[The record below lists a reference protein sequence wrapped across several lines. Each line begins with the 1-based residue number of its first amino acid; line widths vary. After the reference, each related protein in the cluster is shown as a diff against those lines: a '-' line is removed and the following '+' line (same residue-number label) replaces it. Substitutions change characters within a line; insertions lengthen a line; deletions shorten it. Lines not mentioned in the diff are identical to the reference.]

1 MDGVSNL
8 ALRYDT
14 EGYEA
19 APSLGEPWLPVESPL
34 DMPRQELGATA
45 PRLAASPA
53 TSPADI
59 GKRRTLLFSASLLL
73 TFVIALTPYQ
83 LYARDTF
90 TALEGFALA
99 LFVVLVAAVSTWFCS
114 AIAGFVTLRRGE
126 KDLFDFPVIAPAPRV
141 RTALLMPLYNEDAA
155 TVLAR
160 LSKVERSLAGL
171 GVAHWFDLYVLS
183 DTTDETVAAQERVQ
197 FSALRARSRCNTYY
211 RRRPKNIERKAGN
224 ITDWVS
230 RFGGAY
236 AHMII
241 LDADSVMS
249 GETVLKLVDA
259 MERHPDVGLI
269 QTTPVIIGAETL
281 YARAQQFSVRM
292 FGRVAAAGLAWWT
305 GAESSYWGHNAIV
318 RVKAFAQCAGL
329 PVLSGPKPFGG
340 HILSHDVVEAAL
352 LRRGG
357 WAVHVTPA
365 LDGSTEETPPSMLE
379 FMKRDRRWCQG
390 NLQHLRLLA
399 APGLHP
405 INRLQLF
412 FGCLSY
418 LVSPIWLLSL
428 LVGLGI
434 QAQITLTVPEYWR
447 LLAPVKYDPIIWASL
462 LTALM
467 LVGPKLLGLALTLSR
482 PAERKA
488 FGGAGAILRSAAFE
502 SAYSAV
508 MAPVMMVG
516 HTRIVL
522 EILSGKDAGWTAQ
535 ARDGETLAWQ
545 DAFRAHRWEINTGLL
560 FTAILTLAPHLV
572 IWFAPIV
579 LPLLASPFIAVLTSR
594 RDLGLMAGRSGLLV
608 TPEEIEARREHSDTA
623 IHQLFPP
630 VADRREEA
638 SDETDATFWPALIA
652 SNMAEQRTRYAH

>member
-1 MDGVSNL
+1 
-8 ALRYDT
+8 
-14 EGYEA
+14 
-19 APSLGEPWLPVESPL
+19 
-34 DMPRQELGATA
+34 
-45 PRLAASPA
+45 
-53 TSPADI
+53 
-59 GKRRTLLFSASLLL
+59 
-73 TFVIALTPYQ
+73 
-83 LYARDTF
+83 
-90 TALEGFALA
+90 
-99 LFVVLVAAVSTWFCS
+99 
-114 AIAGFVTLRRGE
+114 
-126 KDLFDFPVIAPAPRV
+126 
-141 RTALLMPLYNEDAA
+141 
-155 TVLAR
+155 
-160 LSKVERSLAGL
+160 
-171 GVAHWFDLYVLS
+171 
-183 DTTDETVAAQERVQ
+183 
-197 FSALRARSRCNTYY
+197 
-211 RRRPKNIERKAGN
+211 
-224 ITDWVS
+224 
-230 RFGGAY
+230 
-236 AHMII
+236 
-241 LDADSVMS
+241 
-249 GETVLKLVDA
+249 
-259 MERHPDVGLI
+259 
-269 QTTPVIIGAETL
+269 
-281 YARAQQFSVRM
+281 
-292 FGRVAAAGLAWWT
+292 
-305 GAESSYWGHNAIV
+305 
-318 RVKAFAQCAGL
+318 
-329 PVLSGPKPFGG
+329 
-340 HILSHDVVEAAL
+340 
-352 LRRGG
+352 
-357 WAVHVTPA
+357 
-365 LDGSTEETPPSMLE
+365 MLE

-405 INRLQLF
+405 INRLQLI

-418 LVSPIWLLSL
+418 LVSPVWLLSL

-467 LVGPKLLGLALTLSR
+467 LVGPKLLGLALSLSR

-608 TPEEIEARREHSDTA
+608 TPEEIAARSESHDTA

-630 VADRREEA
+630 VSERREEA
-638 SDETDATFWPALIA
+638 ADEVDATFWPALIA
-652 SNMAEQRTRYAH
+652 SHGAQQRAGPAH